1 MWNLEDL
8 AAVVASDA
16 AHLLD
21 QADFSVAAGQVAAA
35 RDGDLLVEV
44 AAIQNNNGVLIL
56 EAAVAA
62 AAIPNNSGAEAAA
75 ATPNNSMAAQEE
87 VMEPEVSAVAVLQG
101 QDHMA
106 ATALLPAAP
115 KLPSTATQLQVMEL
129 AMELILQVELE
140 DMDLD
145 FLRKSLDLVLVLD
158 FLEEPL

>member
-1 MWNLEDL
+1 M
-8 AAVVASDA
+8 ASDA

-62 AAIPNNSGAEAAA
+62 AAIPNNSGAEAVA
-75 ATPNNSMAAQEE
+75 ATLNNSQEE
-87 VMEPEVSAVAVLQG
+87 VMVSAAVVLPG

-115 KLPSTATQLQVMEL
+115 KLQSTVTQLQVMEL

-145 FLRKSLDLVLVLD
+145 FLRRSLDLVLVLD
-158 FLEEPL
+158 FLEEQLLVLQAALQL